1 VFKGNKGN
9 LRKTGLFE
17 RLKPHF
23 VKADMKQLAEV
34 LHPVVKIV
42 KTLKAN
48 LIVEKVENAKD
59 LLEVSRYKPVLLQG
73 RILEE
78 ILV

>member
-1 VFKGNKGN
+1 
-9 LRKTGLFE
+9 
-17 RLKPHF
+17 
-23 VKADMKQLAEV
+23 VKVDIKQLAEV
-34 LHPVVKIV
+34 FPLMVKIA
-42 KTLKAN
+42 KGLKAN

-59 LLEVSRYKPVLLQG
+59 LLEVCRYKAFLLQG